1 MRVVLQQSA
10 MSNDNIGAL
19 TISVICFMAWK
30 WRPQI
35 VVYVLF
41 ILKTFLGI
49 FGGART

>member
-35 VVYVLF
+35 VVLF